1 MRETSPLLFF
11 SYSIFLQTIP
21 YEESEVTT
29 MYKDDYEEDYRR
41 AAIPPVVRKV
51 METGGPI
58 NYSTPSSTPVEGV
71 NPSSVTEVPVPGS
84 IQTQELVFDAEQM
97 EKLAK
102 ITGTDKDLTTATNK
116 TEKATPKTSGLFKD
130 IRQTTLRL
138 IRESVNSDTLTER
151 EKVSLLTEIHT
162 FSETILKERF
172 DIDL

>member
-1 MRETSPLLFF
+1 
-11 SYSIFLQTIP
+11 
-21 YEESEVTT
+21 

-41 AAIPPVVRKV
+41 AAIPPAVRKV

-58 NYSTPSSTPVEGV
+58 NYSTPCSTPIEGV

-84 IQTQELVFDAEQM
+84 IQTQELVFDAEQAEQM
-97 EKLAK
+97 EKFAK